1 LSRVQRDQFNH
12 CPRPI
17 LETYYATSIDQRFTF
32 TADYPPITNPAYN
45 ANRCPVSVF
54 AGWLHREF

>member
-1 LSRVQRDQFNH
+1 LSRVQGGQFND
-12 CPRPI
+12 CPKPI
-17 LETYYATSIDQRFTF
+17 FETYYAYPIDKRFTF

-54 AGWLHREF
+54 SGWLHREF